1 MYTPARALDRSVS
14 GLTKIPAPSPTQ
26 PTAPKP
32 TSPTKRPN
40 SPVIPIKPVPTTPL
54 QPTTAPKRNPTAPNR
69 RPPRPRSVK
78 PPVVFPFTD
87 AYVRALPR
95 RTPANQPT
103 RQEKLTDDQQKVV
116 ISYYAF
122 SLHEGRETWRR
133 IMHRSATSAFAA
145 RRYVGDLED
154 ADLAATEALVECC
167 RRWPLPC
174 PKCAG
179 LGKLRDTLRGTAWTC
194 GECQGSGKPRND
206 FTAFH
211 AYLRQA
217 VNQKVLEE
225 VNKRVKEAKGQLD
238 AEKEGGGEN
247 KRNGKRVRTVE
258 DGAEYGPTSTDAT
271 DSKVGH
277 VWPSVTTLPQVAKLT
292 TAPADLP
299 IYRASNDSTL
309 PARLRRLHTIHAS
322 DYPMPTEVWA
332 LSNEQQLARL
342 TEHYSTCSAHPHH
355 TWPTLALEGLRAGG
369 ILIVATFGEQVQVE
383 ALAIM
388 ILGTLA

>member
-1 MYTPARALDRSVS
+1 MYTPVRALDRSVS
-14 GLTKIPAPSPTQ
+14 GLTKIPAPNPSQ
-26 PTAPKP
+26 PAPKQP
-32 TSPTKRPN
+32 VSPIKSVPIT
-40 SPVIPIKPVPTTPL
+40 PIKPSSPPVKRCPA
-54 QPTTAPKRNPTAPNR
+54 APAR
-69 RPPRPRSVK
+69 RPSRPRSTK

-87 AYVRALPR
+87 AYVRAMPR

-103 RQEKLTDDQQKVV
+103 RSEQLSADQQKVV
-116 ISYYAF
+116 VSYYAF

-133 IMHRSATSAFAA
+133 IMHRSATSTFAA

-179 LGKLRDTLRGTAWTC
+179 LGMLRDTLRGTAWTC

-247 KRNGKRVRTVE
+247 KRNGKLLRAVSDESSVG
-258 DGAEYGPTSTDAT
+258 GAQSQQPTGNA
-271 DSKVGH
+271 KVGH
-277 VWPSVTTLPQVAKLT
+277 VWASLPTLPTVAKLT
-292 TAPADLP
+292 TTPAYLP
-299 IYRASNDSTL
+299 IYRASSDTVL
-309 PARLRRLHTIHAS
+309 PARLRSLQTIHAK

-332 LSNEQQLARL
+332 LPDGQQLTQL
-342 TEHYSTCSAHPHH
+342 TEHYATSSAYSTH

-369 ILIVATFGEQVQVE
+369 ILIVATPGEQVQVD
-383 ALAIM
+383 ALVTV
-388 ILGTLA
+388 ILATLAD